1 MRAQQQHMPRSARHS
16 ARAAPRDARSPSYA
30 AAPRHDDLAAEAE
43 RLRAQVLLTW
53 PKEARTLLWFGLRD
67 GMRVL
72 ELGSGPG
79 FVTERLL
86 ALLPEAQVTCLEID
100 PELIAVAR
108 AYLSEAGGG
117 QRWRI
122 IEGSATQLDLP
133 DDAYDFAIAR
143 LVFQHL
149 PDPVAAA
156 REAYRVLKPGG
167 RLAII
172 DVDDDL
178 WGIVDPPRPEEAA
191 ILAKVAA
198 AQAEAGGNRRIGRR
212 LWRILQAVGFEQLNL
227 EAVVAHSDALG
238 MQPFLRQLDADRLE
252 PQVQAGILTPAELD
266 IVRASRAAFLASKT
280 SFLLSLHLMAC
291 GQKPAAN

>member
-1 MRAQQQHMPRSARHS
+1 MPPARRRASRTGARAERSA
-16 ARAAPRDARSPSYA
+16 SYA

-53 PKEARTLLWFGLRD
+53 PKEARTLVWFGLRD

-79 FVTERLL
+79 FVTERVL
-86 ALLPEAQVTCLEID
+86 ALLPQADLTCVEID
-100 PELIAVAR
+100 PQLIAVAR
-108 AYLSEAGGG
+108 AYLTDATGPE
-117 QRWRI
+117 RWRI
-122 IEGSATQLDLP
+122 LEGSAEQLDLP
-133 DDAYDFAIAR
+133 ENHFDFAVAR
-143 LVFQHL
+143 LLFQHL

-167 RLAII
+167 RLAVI

-178 WGIVDPPRPEEAA
+178 WGIVDPPRPQETA

-212 LWRILQAVGFEQLNL
+212 LWRILQAAGFQGLDL
-227 EAVVAHSDALG
+227 EAVVAHSDAVG
-238 MQPFLRQLDADRLE
+238 MQPFLRQLDPERLE
-252 PQVQAGILTPAELD
+252 PQVDAGVLTPEELA
-266 IVRASRAAFLASKT
+266 IVRASRADFLASNA

-291 GQKPAAN
+291 GQKPA